1 MCYSSFR
8 GVRTRDRRWKGV
20 GKRRGSGRWS
30 FKLRRR
36 NRWNEIEMH
45 SPRSRPLRRPPG
57 LFPVYSSRSLLKEE
71 GRWARKERRDV
82 EEKEK
87 ENLHQQT
94 ADCQLPYKYININS
108 VYIYIYIALWLL
120 FTKIYQ
126 RSPSAIVTWRW
137 FLPRR
142 GSSFEAETEGDEQG
156 SRSDFPF
163 TRFSSPSFSVV
174 QERAQNRKRQSRTPE
189 ANEATRSRYFRR
201 VIVITFVRSLEYNV
215 CYCFLSL
222 SYD

>member
-1 MCYSSFR
+1 MENWRARRRRFFPFHRCSWITLREWDLARERKLFSVVSCFRGKKAGKKAYKVGMERKGSRRNRDDITGNNDNRDDNRIIGSDPAWTMCYSSFR

-94 ADCQLPYKYININS
+94 ADSQLPYKYINI
-108 VYIYIYIALWLL
+108 
-120 FTKIYQ
+120 
-126 RSPSAIVTWRW
+126 
-137 FLPRR
+137 
-142 GSSFEAETEGDEQG
+142 
-156 SRSDFPF
+156 
-163 TRFSSPSFSVV
+163 
-174 QERAQNRKRQSRTPE
+174 
-189 ANEATRSRYFRR
+189 
-201 VIVITFVRSLEYNV
+201 
-215 CYCFLSL
+215 
-222 SYD
+222 

>member
-108 VYIYIYIALWLL
+108 VYIYIYRIVVAFYQDLPKISIGYCYLALISSSKRFFL
-120 FTKIYQ
+120 
-126 RSPSAIVTWRW
+126 RSWNRGRRTGQPIWFSFHAIFFSLIFRCAGTGAEPETAVENT
-137 FLPRR
+137 R
-142 GSSFEAETEGDEQG
+142 GK
-156 SRSDFPF
+156 RSDAVEIL
-163 TRFSSPSFSVV
+163 SSSDC
-174 QERAQNRKRQSRTPE
+174 N
-189 ANEATRSRYFRR
+189 Y
-201 VIVITFVRSLEYNV
+201 VRSLARI
-215 CYCFLSL
+215 
-222 SYD
+222 